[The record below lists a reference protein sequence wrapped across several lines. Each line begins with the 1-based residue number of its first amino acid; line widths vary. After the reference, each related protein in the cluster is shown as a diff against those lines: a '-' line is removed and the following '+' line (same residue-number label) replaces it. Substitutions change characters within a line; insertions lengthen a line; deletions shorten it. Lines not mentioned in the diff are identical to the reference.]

1 LIEERHLGTEPSS
14 VFRSSGTRGFSAR
27 LVGDPRRVE
36 ARKREHVVL
45 VRFTATDCTV
55 QTPEGTVHAKPGDAI
70 LLGMDD
76 EQWRVSIER
85 FPEKYRPLP
94 PTLAGESG
102 RYVSL
107 RNRVMAIHMEEPFEV
122 LLADGVSRLRG
133 HGGDWLVD
141 YGDGSLGIVAAKIFA
156 KTYEILG

>member
-1 LIEERHLGTEPSS
+1 LGTEPVS
-14 VFRSSGTRGFSAR
+14 VYRSSGTRGFSPRIA
-27 LVGDPRRVE
+27 GDPRRVE
-36 ARKREHVVL
+36 ARKLEFVVR
-45 VRFTATDCTV
+45 VRFTSSACTI
-55 QTPEGTVHAKPGDAI
+55 QTHEGTVHARPGDAI
-70 LLGMDD
+70 LLGMKN

-94 PTLAGESG
+94 PTLAGEPG

-107 RNRVMAIHMEEPFEV
+107 RIRVMAVQMNEPFEV

-133 HGGDWLVD
+133 QGGDWLVD
-141 YGDGSLGIVAAKIFA
+141 YGDGSLGIVAADMFA